1 MPDWK
6 SGLVVAGSFLLG
18 SSGGY
23 WLLNQYIEAWTR
35 RATAQGRGGEA
46 PGIGMAGFL
55 LLPFV
60 LVIGGVA
67 GLLLAS
73 LLRKNGFG
81 VVAPYLAA
89 AGWLLFV
96 VGIFRLIG

>member
-1 MPDWK
+1 MPGWK
-6 SGLVVAGSFLLG
+6 SGLVAVGSFLLG
-18 SSGGY
+18 SSLGY
-23 WLLNQYIEAWTR
+23 WLLNQGIEAWTR
-35 RATAQGRGGEA
+35 RASLEGRGGDA
-46 PGIGMAGFL
+46 PGIGTAGFL

-60 LVIGGVA
+60 LVIGGVL

-81 VVAPYLAA
+81 AAVPYLAA

-96 VGIFRLIG
+96 VGFFRLMG

>member
-1 MPDWK
+1 MK
-6 SGLVVAGSFLLG
+6 SGLVAVGSFLLG
-18 SSGGY
+18 SGLGY
-23 WLLNQYIEAWTR
+23 LVLNQYIEAWTR

-60 LVIGGVA
+60 LVIGGA
-67 GLLLAS
+67 LGLLLAS
-73 LLRKNGFG
+73 LLRKNGLG
-81 VVAPYLAA
+81 VVVPYLAA

-96 VGIFRLIG
+96 AGIWRLIG